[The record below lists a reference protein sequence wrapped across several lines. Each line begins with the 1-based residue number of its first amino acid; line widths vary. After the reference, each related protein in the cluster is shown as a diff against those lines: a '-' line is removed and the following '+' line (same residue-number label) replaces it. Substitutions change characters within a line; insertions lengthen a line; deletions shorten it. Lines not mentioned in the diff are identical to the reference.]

1 MSRRRVLAL
10 LAATP
15 LLWLLPALRNPM
27 EASMVLHMLVQI
39 PLLLL
44 AGWAAAAWL
53 PQRCVALLAQADPL
67 GLLGATLAACM
78 LAYWM
83 VPAALDLAV
92 LDGRFALA
100 KYLGLWLA
108 GLGFALGWPRLGAVL
123 AAFVLGNMAWMMA
136 TAGLLYREAE
146 ARLCV
151 SYLFDEQALAGAGL
165 IAWGLVALA
174 AAVARARGGAPSE
187 PCPPVRLH
195 RARSSPPGR

>member
-1 MSRRRVLAL
+1 MIRRRVLAL

-15 LLWLLPALRNPM
+15 LVWLVPALRYLI

-44 AGWAAAAWL
+44 AGWAAAGWLPRGAAAWL
-53 PQRCVALLAQADPL
+53 ARADPL
-67 GLLGATLAACM
+67 GLLGATLATCV

-83 VPAALDLAV
+83 VPVALDMAV
-92 LDGRFALA
+92 LDRRFAGI
-100 KYLGLWLA
+100 KYLSLWLA
-108 GLGFALGWPRLGAVL
+108 GLAFAQGWPRLGAVL

-151 SYLFDEQALAGAGL
+151 SYLIDEQAMAGSGL
-165 IAWGLVALA
+165 VAWGLVALA
-174 AAVARARGGAPSE
+174 AAVARACIKMPS
-187 PCPPVRLH
+187 
-195 RARSSPPGR
+195 